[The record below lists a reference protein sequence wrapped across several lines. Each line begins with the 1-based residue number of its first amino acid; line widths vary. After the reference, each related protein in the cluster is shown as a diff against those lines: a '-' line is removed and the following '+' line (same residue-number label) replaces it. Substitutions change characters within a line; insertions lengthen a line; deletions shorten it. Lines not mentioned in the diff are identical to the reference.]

1 MEKHSLDQGVP
12 QYLMPNIAL
21 DTVRSLVN
29 YLSLQGLERAE
40 LLNEVD
46 LSESQLRESGQLIPT
61 GVYDQLFTMAQTKL
75 NNPMLGFEFGQQIE
89 PDRWGVLGYIAYTS
103 PTFAEAL
110 ASQRKYQSLVGNLGT
125 PTTEEQGDSLLLRWI
140 PSSPCSHHTV
150 EEILTGWIALARKL
164 AIQPTQV
171 EAVYFSH
178 ACQGDIAVYHDYF
191 NCELYFNHDFN
202 GMLINKTLL
211 DIPLGKY
218 DPNINRLLCSH
229 AEQQISQLVEQLPIE
244 TITQFI
250 GNQLPRGVP
259 DIADA
264 ASSLHMSVRTLQRKL
279 AEHELSFSGLVD
291 SIRQDLA
298 IRYLKDTETKA
309 VYISQML
316 GFSEQSAFQR
326 AFKRWTGST
335 PKQYRDQ
342 LPS

>member
-1 MEKHSLDQGVP
+1 
-12 QYLMPNIAL
+12 MPNIAL

-29 YLSLQGLERAE
+29 FLSHQGLERAE
-40 LLNEVD
+40 LLNDVG
-46 LSESQLRESGQLIPT
+46 LSESQLRESGQLIAT
-61 GVYDQLFTMAQTKL
+61 RAYDNLFTMAQAKL
-75 NNPMLGFEFGQQIE
+75 DNPMLGFEFGQQIE

-103 PTFAEAL
+103 ATFAEAL

-164 AIQPTQV
+164 AIHPTQV
-171 EAVYFSH
+171 DAVYFSH
-178 ACQGDIAVYHDYF
+178 TCQGDEAAYQDYF
-191 NCELYFNHDFN
+191 ACELHFGHDFN
-202 GMLINKTLL
+202 GMLINRALL

-229 AEQQISQLVEQLPIE
+229 AEQQITQLVEQLPIE

-250 GNQLPRGVP
+250 SNQLPLGVP

-279 AEHELSFSGLVD
+279 ADHELSFSGLVD
-291 SIRQDLA
+291 STRQDLA
-298 IRYLKDTETKA
+298 IRYLKDTATKI

-342 LPS
+342 LHSPH